1 MADVAKLDTKSE
13 VYFKLY
19 SIMVEVDN
27 LDIDLGDYF
36 KLSFIRQS

>member
-27 LDIDLGDYF
+27 DLGDYF